1 MRTVRARRGCPARA
15 APPAAKAAAA
25 PAHTSESDL
34 SMPTMVIVNSD
45 VFVERDCLNK
55 LKRSGL
61 WTSTSKSWTCTSTS
75 KSTPKTRG
83 RPRARVLP
91 M

>member
-1 MRTVRARRGCPARA
+1 MRTVRARRGCAARA
-15 APPAAKAAAA
+15 APPAAKAARGGSLHRA
-25 PAHTSESDL
+25 
-34 SMPTMVIVNSD
+34 MVTFFVNSD
-45 VFVERDCLNK
+45 AVFVKRDCLNK

-61 WTSTSKSWTCTSTS
+61 WTSTSKSEVVDVHFSTS